1 MSEQVERAS
10 GAQGASEVETREF
23 VRELARDVSPVER
36 IARLRT
42 AALRVLA
49 VWAGVTIV
57 ALSLRGLSAS
67 LSDPARMMGGF
78 GAVLAGLSLVGA
90 GGLVAALA
98 TAVPG
103 REPTARA
110 ASGVL
115 GFGLIVA
122 LGLGALLLR
131 GDPSAAVPPN
141 LRSDLACLVLASVVA
156 LLPSLGALIYVV
168 RAAPPRPVPMLWG
181 IGLGCVGLGA
191 FTAQLSCPDPALR
204 HLLVSHALA
213 PAIGSVVF
221 LVPLWLGYRRLH
233 PA

>member
-1 MSEQVERAS
+1 MPEETYRAS
-10 GAQGASEVETREF
+10 LSDGPAEAETQDF

-49 VWAGVTIV
+49 LWAVVTLV
-57 ALSLRGLSAS
+57 VLLVRGLSPS
-67 LSDPARMMGGF
+67 LSDPARMIGGF

-98 TAVPG
+98 SAVPG

-110 ASGVL
+110 GSAVL

-131 GDPSAAVPPN
+131 GDPSAAVPST
-141 LRSDLACLVLASVVA
+141 LRSDLACLVLASIVA
-156 LLPSLGALIYVV
+156 LLPSLGALVYVV

-204 HLLVSHALA
+204 HLIVSHALA
-213 PAIGSVVF
+213 PAIGSAVF
-221 LVPLWLGYRRLH
+221 LVPLYLGFRRLH